1 MAKPPYNLGMTMG
14 LVRAPVY
21 QQLNDQLRQQLK
33 SVAPGTRFLTER
45 EISEQYAVSRATAN
59 KALAGLV
66 GEGLLEF
73 RKGVGTFVR
82 PATLAYDL
90 QQLMSFTAQAVAAG
104 QTPSTRVIG
113 FDLVDAGN
121 LAPGITAALGM
132 EAGPHGG
139 EPHAGE
145 PHAGGP
151 VWRIERLRLL
161 DGRPTIVETRHV
173 PERLC
178 PGLSAMD
185 VADSIYDLWRD
196 RYRLH
201 LGGAEQ
207 TITAIAANATD
218 AALLAV
224 PLGAPLL
231 TVEAVGRLSDGT
243 ALWHERTR
251 YHADGWRFRM
261 RLGAP
266 GPGPQMTLT

>member
-1 MAKPPYNLGMTMG
+1 MTIG

-33 SVAPGTRFLTER
+33 GAAPGTRFLTER
-45 EISEQYAVSRATAN
+45 EISEHYAVSRATAN

-113 FDLVDAGN
+113 FDLVDAST

-132 EAGPHGG
+132 ET
-139 EPHAGE
+139 
-145 PHAGGP
+145 GP

-178 PGLSAMD
+178 PGLSAAD
-185 VADSIYDLWRD
+185 VAGSIYDLWRD
-196 RYRLH
+196 RYRLS

-207 TITAIAANATD
+207 TITAIAADAAD

-224 PLGAPLL
+224 PPGAPLL
-231 TVEAVGRLSDGT
+231 TVEAVGRLADGA